1 MVVHSINAS
10 AKDLPKFS
18 AGSKVTQY
26 PVEHI
31 SDFLKMFGVEHG
43 WGEEDTETA
52 LTDTNLGLTTW
63 EIITPREW
71 TSFDRSSVVRE
82 LD

>member
-1 MVVHSINAS
+1 MHSSNAS
-10 AKDLPKFS
+10 AKDLPKFP

-26 PVEHI
+26 PVEHM

-43 WGEEDTETA
+43 WEGDTETA
-52 LTDTNLGLTTW
+52 LTDTNLMFGTW